1 VQTPLEKV
9 KARSSEWEFRE
20 LPVEDYS
27 AAIACLIAQLG
38 KPYDTFG
45 VLGLG
50 FNRNW
55 QDDRKWWCSEY
66 TAMAALQGGYKGFSN
81 VMSTITPQDVYNATE
96 AA

>member
-1 VQTPLEKV
+1 M
-9 KARSSEWEFRE
+9 A
-20 LPVEDYS
+20 Y
-27 AAIACLIAQLG
+27 LIAQLG

-66 TAMAALQGGYKGFSN
+66 TAMAALQGGYNGFSN
-81 VMSTITPQDVYNATE
+81 VMNTVTPQDVYNVTVAV
-96 AA
+96 